1 MHTTFG
7 IIPAGFSIEDSFGE
21 IEMTQRPGARA
32 LAGPVPGVLLLAAA
46 GCAPDAWKK
55 DDAFDAWVDHVGR
68 ACYPNRIGHALV
80 DVRLRNDAMFLDTT
94 SRLYYKKIP
103 YQQYET
109 AVNTVAYG
117 DNTRALNCIRDNLP
131 K

>member
-1 MHTTFG
+1 MRVTFG
-7 IIPAGFSIEDSFGE
+7 IIPAGCSTEDSFGE
-21 IEMTQRPGARA
+21 IEMTQRTSARV
-32 LAGPVPGVLLLAAA
+32 LAGTMLGMLLPDVA

-80 DVRLRNDAMFLDTT
+80 DVRLRNDATFLDMT
-94 SRLYYKKIP
+94 SRLYYKKIT

-109 AVNTVAYG
+109 VVNTVAYG